1 LYTSYP
7 ETSRLKEG
15 LGSIKKIKINTK
27 NVKKNRQDTKDR
39 VDKYPIRY
47 YIVFIERI
55 IMNQHFIIR
64 YKVED
69 DIPVCPDHILNELKT
84 HVEIIQ
90 SKIDAK
96 NLFGK
101 HTLELREV
109 KEGWFEKADD
119 SR

>member
-1 LYTSYP
+1 
-7 ETSRLKEG
+7 
-15 LGSIKKIKINTK
+15 
-27 NVKKNRQDTKDR
+27 
-39 VDKYPIRY
+39 
-47 YIVFIERI
+47 
-55 IMNQHFIIR
+55 MNQHFIIR

-101 HTLELREV
+101 HTLELRAV
-109 KEGWFEKADD
+109 KEGWFEEVNDNE
-119 SR
+119 

>member
-1 LYTSYP
+1 MKQ
-7 ETSRLKEG
+7 EILKNIIVRAG
-15 LGSIKKIKINTK
+15 L
-27 NVKKNRQDTKDR
+27 
-39 VDKYPIRY
+39 DKYPIRY
-47 YIVFIERI
+47 YIERQKGM

-101 HTLELREV
+101 HTLELRAV
-109 KEGWFEKADD
+109 KEGWFEETNNNE
-119 SR
+119 

>member
-1 LYTSYP
+1 
-7 ETSRLKEG
+7 
-15 LGSIKKIKINTK
+15 
-27 NVKKNRQDTKDR
+27 
-39 VDKYPIRY
+39 
-47 YIVFIERI
+47 
-55 IMNQHFIIR
+55 MNQHFIIR

-101 HTLELREV
+101 HTLELRAV
-109 KEGWFEKADD
+109 NRAYIKKKMGQINQ
-119 SR
+119 